1 MIRLAVI
8 CAILDNSNAPG
19 APLTTA
25 EIATLLS
32 SWSAM

>member
-19 APLTTA
+19 APLSTA
-25 EIATLLS
+25 EVAVLLS
-32 SWSAM
+32 KWSAL